1 MAAAVAVSIGFG
13 AVLTYTST
21 SLLPAGGQQEAFA
34 GLVSM
39 VAVAFVTWMIFWM
52 RRAARHLKAQLHGRL
67 DAALALGGVA
77 LVLTAFLAVGRE
89 GLETALYLWSAVQ
102 ATGQSNAP
110 LVGIVAG
117 LGVAVVLG
125 YLLHRRAVALN
136 LAKFFTYTAAGL
148 VVVAAGV
155 LAHGVHDLQEGGL
168 LPGRSTL
175 AFDGTPSAP
184 LST

>member
-1 MAAAVAVSIGFG
+1 
-13 AVLTYTST
+13 
-21 SLLPAGGQQEAFA
+21 
-34 GLVSM
+34 
-39 VAVAFVTWMIFWM
+39 MIFWM
-52 RRAARHLKAQLHGRL
+52 RRTAATSKRSCTGASTPHWRSVAWRWCSPRSSRSAGRP
-67 DAALALGGVA
+67 
-77 LVLTAFLAVGRE
+77 
-89 GLETALYLWSAVQ
+89 GLERALFLWSAVQ
-102 ATGQSNAP
+102 ATGQSSAP

-125 YLLHRRAVALN
+125 YLLYRRAVALN

-175 AFDGTPSAP
+175 AFDVTPSVP
-184 LST
+184 